1 MQRVGQTQNKRK
13 PHPIAQRLLASP
25 LRFATQAVAIMQSK
39 TMKLNPQQQAAV
51 EYLGGALFVLAGAG
65 SGKTRV
71 ITEKIAYMITQ
82 AGYKPHH
89 IAAITFT
96 NKAAKEMQERVLA
109 RLGREQTRGLTV
121 CTFHSLGM
129 RILREEA
136 QHIGYKKNFSILD
149 ASDSAR
155 IIGELLGSTG
165 REAVF
170 KAQHQI
176 SLWKN
181 NLQTPEAAF
190 QAADDDWAKQ
200 IAQVYAAYQT
210 TLAHYQAVDFDD
222 LIRLPTL
229 LLQQNSEVRLKWQQ
243 RLQYLLIDECQDTNA
258 CQYALMRALVG
269 LEGRFTAVGDDD
281 QSIYAW
287 RGANMENLRRLQ
299 EDYPQIKI
307 IKLEQNYR
315 STARILK
322 VANQVI
328 ANNPKL
334 FPKTLWSQLGEGEVV
349 RVVACQSETHEAE
362 FVAQQIARN
371 KLIYGANFAD
381 FAILYRGNHQAR
393 LFEDALR
400 SARIPYQISGGQ
412 SFYDKAE
419 IKDVLS
425 YLRLLANPDD
435 DPAFLRAAT
444 TPKRGIGDT
453 TLGKLNDY
461 AKQHECSLFQAAQ
474 SMEALAALNA
484 KNREAVQQFVYLMQ
498 DYQARA
504 AADDAGEVVQNLLQE
519 IEYEAYLAGADE
531 GGKAAE
537 MRWQN
542 VQDLAGWLAKKGEE
556 GEKNLIELTQTIAL
570 MTLLE
575 GRDDGEIDAVKM
587 STLHASKGL
596 EYPFVYLVGCE
607 EGLFPHADSVEAG
620 ALEEERRL
628 MYVGITRA
636 KQQLT
641 LTHCIKR
648 KRQGTFVFPEPS
660 RFIGEMPQGD
670 LDILGRKGGKPIV
683 SKEEGRERLGNML
696 AMLKAKTGRE

>member
-1 MQRVGQTQNKRK
+1 M
-13 PHPIAQRLLASP
+13 
-25 LRFATQAVAIMQSK
+25 
-39 TMKLNPQQQAAV
+39 MKLNPQQQAAV

-96 NKAAKEMQERVLA
+96 NKAAKEMQERVSA

-155 IIGELLGSTG
+155 IVGELLGSTG

-181 NLQTPEAAF
+181 NLQTPEVAF

-484 KNREAVQQFVYLMQ
+484 KNREAVQQFVYLIQ

-519 IEYEAYLAGADE
+519 IEYEAYLMSADE
-531 GGKAAE
+531 SGKAAE

-542 VQDLAGWLAKKGEE
+542 VQDLAAWLAKKGEE
-556 GEKNLIELTQTIAL
+556 GGKNLIELTQTIAL

-660 RFIGEMPQGD
+660 RFINEMPQSD

-696 AMLKAKTGRE
+696 AALKAKTGRE

>member
-1 MQRVGQTQNKRK
+1 MFQ
-13 PHPIAQRLLASP
+13 AASK
-25 LRFATQAVAIMQSK
+25 SK
-39 TMKLNPQQQAAV
+39 TMKLNPEQQAAV

-96 NKAAKEMQERVLA
+96 NKAAKEMQERVSA

-229 LLQQNSEVRLKWQQ
+229 LLQQHSDVRLKWQQ

>member
-1 MQRVGQTQNKRK
+1 
-13 PHPIAQRLLASP
+13 
-25 LRFATQAVAIMQSK
+25 
-39 TMKLNPQQQAAV
+39 MKLNPQQQAAV

-96 NKAAKEMQERVLA
+96 NKAAKEMQERVSA

-381 FAILYRGNHQAR
+381 FAILYGGNHQAR

-444 TPKRGIGDT
+444 TPKRGIGDI

-474 SMEALAALNA
+474 SMEALAALSA

-504 AADDAGEVVQNLLQE
+504 AADDAGEVVQALLQE
-519 IEYEAYLAGADE
+519 IGYEAYLTGAEE

-537 MRWQN
+537 IRWKN

>member
-1 MQRVGQTQNKRK
+1 MFQ
-13 PHPIAQRLLASP
+13 AASK
-25 LRFATQAVAIMQSK
+25 SK

-96 NKAAKEMQERVLA
+96 NKAAKEMQERVSA

-155 IIGELLGSTG
+155 IIGELLGSSG

-181 NLQTPEAAF
+181 NLQTPEVAF
-190 QAADDDWAKQ
+190 QAADDEWSKQ
-200 IAQVYAAYQT
+200 VVQVYAAYQA
-210 TLAHYQAVDFDD
+210 TLENYQAVDFDD

-519 IEYEAYLAGADE
+519 IEYEAYLMSADE

-542 VQDLAGWLAKKGEE
+542 VQDLATWLAKKGEE

-660 RFIGEMPQGD
+660 RFINEMPQSD

-696 AMLKAKTGRE
+696 AALKAKTGRE

>member
-1 MQRVGQTQNKRK
+1 
-13 PHPIAQRLLASP
+13 
-25 LRFATQAVAIMQSK
+25 
-39 TMKLNPQQQAAV
+39 MKLNPQQQAAV

-96 NKAAKEMQERVLA
+96 NKAAKEMQERVSA

-155 IIGELLGSTG
+155 IVGELLGSTG

-181 NLQTPEAAF
+181 NLQTPDDAF
-190 QAADDDWAKQ
+190 QAADDEWSKQ
-200 IAQVYAAYQT
+200 VAQVYAAYQA
-210 TLAHYQAVDFDD
+210 TLENYQAVDFDD

-519 IEYEAYLAGADE
+519 IEYETYLAGAE
-531 GGKAAE
+531 ENSKAAE
-537 MRWQN
+537 IRWKN

-556 GEKNLIELTQTIAL
+556 GEKKLIELTQTIAL

-575 GRDDGEIDAVKM
+575 GRDEGEVDAVKM

-660 RFIGEMPQGD
+660 RFINEMPQGD

-683 SKEEGRERLGNML
+683 SKEEGRERLGDML
-696 AMLKAKTGRE
+696 ARLKAKTGRE

>member
-1 MQRVGQTQNKRK
+1 
-13 PHPIAQRLLASP
+13 
-25 LRFATQAVAIMQSK
+25 
-39 TMKLNPQQQAAV
+39 MKLNPQQQAAV

-96 NKAAKEMQERVLA
+96 NKAAKEMQERVSA

-155 IIGELLGSTG
+155 IIGELLGSSG

-200 IAQVYAAYQT
+200 IAQVYAAYQA
-210 TLAHYQAVDFDD
+210 TLENYQAVDFDD

-400 SARIPYQISGGQ
+400 AARIPYQISGGQ

-474 SMEALAALNA
+474 SMEALAALSV

-504 AADDAGEVVQNLLQE
+504 AADNAGEVVQALLQE
-519 IEYEAYLAGADE
+519 IGYEAYLTGAEE

-537 MRWQN
+537 IRWKN

-660 RFIGEMPQGD
+660 RFIDEMPQGD

>member
-1 MQRVGQTQNKRK
+1 MKQANRVSGCRNLGK
-13 PHPIAQRLLASP
+13 
-25 LRFATQAVAIMQSK
+25 SK

-190 QAADDDWAKQ
+190 QAADDEWSKQ
-200 IAQVYAAYQT
+200 VAQVYAAYQT
-210 TLAHYQAVDFDD
+210 TLEHYQAVDFDD

-229 LLQQNSEVRLKWQQ
+229 LLQQNSDVRLKWQQ

>member
-1 MQRVGQTQNKRK
+1 MFQ
-13 PHPIAQRLLASP
+13 AASK
-25 LRFATQAVAIMQSK
+25 SK

-82 AGYKPHH
+82 ADYKPHH

-96 NKAAKEMQERVLA
+96 NKAAKEMQERVSA

-136 QHIGYKKNFSILD
+136 QHVGYKKNFSILD

-155 IIGELLGSTG
+155 IIGELLGSSG

-200 IAQVYAAYQT
+200 IAQVYAAYQA
-210 TLAHYQAVDFDD
+210 TLENYQAVDFDD

-229 LLQQNSEVRLKWQQ
+229 LLQQNSDVRLKWQQ

-322 VANQVI
+322 VANHVI

-474 SMEALAALNA
+474 SMEALAALSA

-504 AADDAGEVVQNLLQE
+504 AVDEAGEVVQALLQE
-519 IEYEAYLAGADE
+519 IGYEAYLAGADE

-660 RFIGEMPQGD
+660 RFINEMPQSD

>member
-1 MQRVGQTQNKRK
+1 
-13 PHPIAQRLLASP
+13 
-25 LRFATQAVAIMQSK
+25 
-39 TMKLNPQQQAAV
+39 MKLNPQQQAAV

-96 NKAAKEMQERVLA
+96 NKAAKEMQERVSA

-155 IIGELLGSTG
+155 IISELLGSTG

-181 NLQTPEAAF
+181 NLQTPEVAF
-190 QAADDDWAKQ
+190 QTADDDWAKQ

-393 LFEDALR
+393 LFEDALH

-504 AADDAGEVVQNLLQE
+504 AVDDAGEGVQNLLQE
-519 IEYEAYLAGADE
+519 IEYEAYLMSADE
-531 GGKAAE
+531 SGKAAE

-542 VQDLAGWLAKKGEE
+542 VQDLAAWLAKKGEE

-620 ALEEERRL
+620 TLEEERRL

-660 RFIGEMPQGD
+660 RFINEMPQSD

>member
-1 MQRVGQTQNKRK
+1 
-13 PHPIAQRLLASP
+13 
-25 LRFATQAVAIMQSK
+25 
-39 TMKLNPQQQAAV
+39 MKLNPQQQAAV

-96 NKAAKEMQERVLA
+96 NKAAKEMQERVSA

-155 IIGELLGSTG
+155 IIGELLGSSG

-181 NLQTPEAAF
+181 NLQTPEVAF
-190 QAADDDWAKQ
+190 QVADDDWAKQ

-322 VANQVI
+322 VANHVI

-537 MRWQN
+537 IRWQN

-660 RFIGEMPQGD
+660 RFINEMPQGD

-696 AMLKAKTGRE
+696 AALKAKTGRE

>member
-1 MQRVGQTQNKRK
+1 
-13 PHPIAQRLLASP
+13 
-25 LRFATQAVAIMQSK
+25 MQSK

-155 IIGELLGSTG
+155 IIGELLGSSG

-190 QAADDDWAKQ
+190 QAADDEWSKQ
-200 IAQVYAAYQT
+200 VAQVYAAYQA
-210 TLAHYQAVDFDD
+210 TLEHYQAVDFDD

-299 EDYPQIKI
+299 EDYPQLKI

-400 SARIPYQISGGQ
+400 AARIPYQISGGQ

-419 IKDVLS
+419 IKDVMS
-425 YLRLLANPDD
+425 DLRLLANPDD
-435 DPAFLRAAT
+435 DPAILRAAT
-444 TPKRGIGDT
+444 TPMRGIGDT

-461 AKQHECSLFQAAQ
+461 AKEHECSLFQAAQ

-504 AADDAGEVVQNLLQE
+504 AADDAGEVVQALLQE
-519 IEYEAYLAGADE
+519 IGYEAYLTGAE
-531 GGKAAE
+531 ESGKAAE
-537 MRWQN
+537 IRWKN

-556 GEKNLIELTQTIAL
+556 GEKNLIELTQTITL

-660 RFIGEMPQGD
+660 RFINEMPQGD

>member
-1 MQRVGQTQNKRK
+1 
-13 PHPIAQRLLASP
+13 
-25 LRFATQAVAIMQSK
+25 
-39 TMKLNPQQQAAV
+39 MKLNDQQQAAV
-51 EYLGGALFVLAGAG
+51 EYMGGPLFVLAGAG

-96 NKAAKEMQERVLA
+96 NKAAKEMQERVSA

-155 IIGELLGSTG
+155 IIGELLGSSG

-181 NLQTPEAAF
+181 NLQTPEVAF

-200 IAQVYAAYQT
+200 IAQVYAAYQA
-210 TLAHYQAVDFDD
+210 TLENYQAVDFDD

-519 IEYEAYLAGADE
+519 IEYEAYLMSADE
-531 GGKAAE
+531 SGKAAE

-542 VQDLAGWLAKKGEE
+542 VQDLAAWLAKKGEE

-660 RFIGEMPQGD
+660 RFIDEMPQSD

-696 AMLKAKTGRE
+696 AALKAKTGRE

>member
-1 MQRVGQTQNKRK
+1 M
-13 PHPIAQRLLASP
+13 
-25 LRFATQAVAIMQSK
+25 
-39 TMKLNPQQQAAV
+39 
-51 EYLGGALFVLAGAG
+51 
-65 SGKTRV
+65 
-71 ITEKIAYMITQ
+71 
-82 AGYKPHH
+82 
-89 IAAITFT
+89 
-96 NKAAKEMQERVLA
+96 
-109 RLGREQTRGLTV
+109 
-121 CTFHSLGM
+121 
-129 RILREEA
+129 
-136 QHIGYKKNFSILD
+136 
-149 ASDSAR
+149 
-155 IIGELLGSTG
+155 
-165 REAVF
+165 
-170 KAQHQI
+170 
-176 SLWKN
+176 
-181 NLQTPEAAF
+181 
-190 QAADDDWAKQ
+190 
-200 IAQVYAAYQT
+200 YAAYQT

-229 LLQQNSEVRLKWQQ
+229 LLQQNAEARLKWQQ
-243 RLQYLLIDECQDTNA
+243 RLHYLLIDECQDTNA

-322 VANQVI
+322 VANHVI

-474 SMEALAALNA
+474 SMEALAALSA

-519 IEYEAYLAGADE
+519 IEYESYLAGADE

-575 GRDDGEIDAVKM
+575 GRDDGEVDAVKM

-660 RFIGEMPQGD
+660 RFINEMPQSD

-696 AMLKAKTGRE
+696 AALKAKTGRE

>member
-1 MQRVGQTQNKRK
+1 M
-13 PHPIAQRLLASP
+13 
-25 LRFATQAVAIMQSK
+25 
-39 TMKLNPQQQAAV
+39 

>member
-1 MQRVGQTQNKRK
+1 
-13 PHPIAQRLLASP
+13 
-25 LRFATQAVAIMQSK
+25 
-39 TMKLNPQQQAAV
+39 MKLNPEQQAAV

-96 NKAAKEMQERVLA
+96 NKAAKEMQERVSA

-136 QHIGYKKNFSILD
+136 QHVGYKKNFSILD

-155 IIGELLGSTG
+155 IIGELLGSSG

-190 QAADDDWAKQ
+190 QVADDDWAKQ

-229 LLQQNSEVRLKWQQ
+229 LLQQNAEARLKWQQ
-243 RLQYLLIDECQDTNA
+243 RLHYLLIDECQDTNA

-322 VANQVI
+322 VANHVI

-474 SMEALAALNA
+474 SMEALAALSA

-519 IEYEAYLAGADE
+519 IEYESYLAGADE

-660 RFIGEMPQGD
+660 RFINEMPQGD

>member
-1 MQRVGQTQNKRK
+1 
-13 PHPIAQRLLASP
+13 
-25 LRFATQAVAIMQSK
+25 
-39 TMKLNPQQQAAV
+39 MKLNPQQQAAV

-96 NKAAKEMQERVLA
+96 NKAAKEMQERVSA

-155 IIGELLGSTG
+155 IVGELLGSTG

-181 NLQTPEAAF
+181 NLQTPEVAF

-200 IAQVYAAYQT
+200 IAQVYAAYET

-519 IEYEAYLAGADE
+519 IEYEAYLMSADE

-542 VQDLAGWLAKKGEE
+542 VQDLAAWLAKKGEE

-660 RFIGEMPQGD
+660 RFINEMPQSD

-696 AMLKAKTGRE
+696 AALKAKTGRE

>member
-1 MQRVGQTQNKRK
+1 
-13 PHPIAQRLLASP
+13 
-25 LRFATQAVAIMQSK
+25 
-39 TMKLNPQQQAAV
+39 MKLNPQQQAAV

-96 NKAAKEMQERVLA
+96 NKAAKEMQERVSA

-155 IIGELLGSTG
+155 IVGELLGSTG

-181 NLQTPEAAF
+181 NLQTLEAAF

-200 IAQVYAAYQT
+200 IAQVYAAYQE
-210 TLAHYQAVDFDD
+210 TLEHYQAVDFDD

-229 LLQQNSEVRLKWQQ
+229 LLQQNAAVRLKWQQ

-322 VANQVI
+322 VANHVI

-393 LFEDALR
+393 VFEDALR

-419 IKDVLS
+419 IKDVLA

-660 RFIGEMPQGD
+660 RFINEMPQSD

-696 AMLKAKTGRE
+696 AALKAKTGRE

>member
-1 MQRVGQTQNKRK
+1 VFQ
-13 PHPIAQRLLASP
+13 AASK
-25 LRFATQAVAIMQSK
+25 SK

-96 NKAAKEMQERVLA
+96 NKAAKEMQERVSA

-155 IIGELLGSTG
+155 IIGELLGSSG

-181 NLQTPEAAF
+181 NLQTPEVAF

-200 IAQVYAAYQT
+200 IAQVYAAYQA
-210 TLAHYQAVDFDD
+210 TLENYQAVDFDD

-322 VANQVI
+322 VANHVI

-474 SMEALAALNA
+474 SMEALAALSA

-575 GRDDGEIDAVKM
+575 GRDDGEVDAVKM

-660 RFIGEMPQGD
+660 RFINEMPQSD

-696 AMLKAKTGRE
+696 AALKAKTGRE

>member
-1 MQRVGQTQNKRK
+1 
-13 PHPIAQRLLASP
+13 
-25 LRFATQAVAIMQSK
+25 
-39 TMKLNPQQQAAV
+39 MKLNPQQQAAV

-96 NKAAKEMQERVLA
+96 NKAAKEMQERVSA

-181 NLQTPEAAF
+181 NLQTPEVAF

-229 LLQQNSEVRLKWQQ
+229 LLQQNAEARLKWQQ

-322 VANQVI
+322 VANHVI

-474 SMEALAALNA
+474 SMDALATLNA

-504 AADDAGEVVQNLLQE
+504 AADDAGEVVQALLQE
-519 IEYEAYLAGADE
+519 IGYEAYLTGAEE

-537 MRWQN
+537 IRWKN

-660 RFIGEMPQGD
+660 RFINEMPQSD

>member
-1 MQRVGQTQNKRK
+1 
-13 PHPIAQRLLASP
+13 
-25 LRFATQAVAIMQSK
+25 
-39 TMKLNPQQQAAV
+39 MKLNPQQQAAV

-96 NKAAKEMQERVLA
+96 NKAAKEMQERVSA

-136 QHIGYKKNFSILD
+136 QYVGYKKNFSILD

-155 IIGELLGSTG
+155 IIGELLGSSG
-165 REAVF
+165 REPVF

-181 NLQTPEAAF
+181 NLQMPDEAF
-190 QAADDDWAKQ
+190 QAVDDDWAKQ

-229 LLQQNSEVRLKWQQ
+229 LLQQNAEARLKWQQ

-322 VANQVI
+322 VANHVI

-504 AADDAGEVVQNLLQE
+504 AADDAGEVVQALLQD
-519 IEYEAYLAGADE
+519 IGYEAYLTGD
-531 GGKAAE
+531 GGDGKAAE
-537 MRWQN
+537 TRWRN
-542 VQDLAGWLAKKGEE
+542 VQDLAGWLAKKDEE

-660 RFIGEMPQGD
+660 RFIDEMPQGD

>member
-1 MQRVGQTQNKRK
+1 MFQ
-13 PHPIAQRLLASP
+13 AASK
-25 LRFATQAVAIMQSK
+25 SK
-39 TMKLNPQQQAAV
+39 TMKLNPEQQAAV

-96 NKAAKEMQERVLA
+96 NKAAKEMQERVSA

-484 KNREAVQQFVYLMQ
+484 KNRESVQQFVYLMQ

-519 IEYEAYLAGADE
+519 IEYEAYLMSADE

-542 VQDLAGWLAKKGEE
+542 VQDLAAWLAKKGEE

-696 AMLKAKTGRE
+696 AALKAKTGRE

>member
-1 MQRVGQTQNKRK
+1 
-13 PHPIAQRLLASP
+13 
-25 LRFATQAVAIMQSK
+25 
-39 TMKLNPQQQAAV
+39 MKLNPQQQAAV

-96 NKAAKEMQERVLA
+96 NKAAKEMQERVSA

-136 QHIGYKKNFSILD
+136 QHVGYKKNFSILD

-155 IIGELLGSTG
+155 IIGELLGSSG
-165 REAVF
+165 REPVF

-181 NLQTPEAAF
+181 NLQTPEVAF

-229 LLQQNSEVRLKWQQ
+229 LLQQNAAVRLKWQQ

-322 VANQVI
+322 VANHVI

-461 AKQHECSLFQAAQ
+461 AKEHECSLFQAAQ
-474 SMEALAALNA
+474 SMDALAALNA

-504 AADDAGEVVQNLLQE
+504 AADDAGEVVQALLQD
-519 IEYEAYLAGADE
+519 IGYEAYLTGAEE

-537 MRWQN
+537 IRWRN

-660 RFIGEMPQGD
+660 RFIDEMPQGD

>member
-1 MQRVGQTQNKRK
+1 
-13 PHPIAQRLLASP
+13 
-25 LRFATQAVAIMQSK
+25 MQSK

-155 IIGELLGSTG
+155 IIGELLGSSG

-190 QAADDDWAKQ
+190 QAADDEWSKQ
-200 IAQVYAAYQT
+200 VAQVYAAYQA
-210 TLAHYQAVDFDD
+210 TLEHYQAVDFDD

-299 EDYPQIKI
+299 EDYPQLKI

-322 VANQVI
+322 VANHVI

-400 SARIPYQISGGQ
+400 AARIPYQISGGQ

-461 AKQHECSLFQAAQ
+461 AKEHECSLFQAAQ

-504 AADDAGEVVQNLLQE
+504 AADDAGEVVQALLQE
-519 IEYEAYLAGADE
+519 IGYEAYLTGAE
-531 GGKAAE
+531 ESGKAAE
-537 MRWQN
+537 IRWKN

-556 GEKNLIELTQTIAL
+556 GEKNLIELTQTITL

-660 RFIGEMPQGD
+660 RFINEMPQGD

>member
-1 MQRVGQTQNKRK
+1 
-13 PHPIAQRLLASP
+13 
-25 LRFATQAVAIMQSK
+25 
-39 TMKLNPQQQAAV
+39 MKLNPEQHAAV

-96 NKAAKEMQERVLA
+96 NKAAKEMQERVSA

-136 QHIGYKKNFSILD
+136 QHVGYKKNFSILD

-155 IIGELLGSTG
+155 IIGELLGSSG

-190 QAADDDWAKQ
+190 QVADDDWAKQ

-229 LLQQNSEVRLKWQQ
+229 LLQQNAEARLKWQQ
-243 RLQYLLIDECQDTNA
+243 RLHYLLIDECQDTNA

-322 VANQVI
+322 VANHVI

-474 SMEALAALNA
+474 SMEALAALSA

-519 IEYEAYLAGADE
+519 IEYESYLAGADE

-660 RFIGEMPQGD
+660 RFINEMPQGD

>member
-1 MQRVGQTQNKRK
+1 
-13 PHPIAQRLLASP
+13 
-25 LRFATQAVAIMQSK
+25 
-39 TMKLNPQQQAAV
+39 MKLNPEQQAAV

-96 NKAAKEMQERVLA
+96 NKAAKEMQERVSA

-136 QHIGYKKNFSILD
+136 QHVGYKKNFSILD

-190 QAADDDWAKQ
+190 QAANDEWSKQ
-200 IAQVYAAYQT
+200 VAQVYAAYQA
-210 TLAHYQAVDFDD
+210 TLENCQAVDFDD

-229 LLQQNSEVRLKWQQ
+229 LLQQHSDVRLKWQQ

-322 VANQVI
+322 VANHVI

-400 SARIPYQISGGQ
+400 AARIPYQISGGQ

-504 AADDAGEVVQNLLQE
+504 AADDAGEVVQALLQE
-519 IEYEAYLAGADE
+519 IGYEAYLTGAEE

-537 MRWQN
+537 IRWKN

-660 RFIGEMPQGD
+660 RFIDEMPQGD

>member
-1 MQRVGQTQNKRK
+1 MFQ
-13 PHPIAQRLLASP
+13 AASK
-25 LRFATQAVAIMQSK
+25 SK

-82 AGYKPHH
+82 ADYKPHH

-96 NKAAKEMQERVLA
+96 NKAAKEMQERVSA

-136 QHIGYKKNFSILD
+136 QHVGYKKNFSILD

-155 IIGELLGSTG
+155 IIGELLGSSG

-181 NLQTPEAAF
+181 NLQTPEVAF

-210 TLAHYQAVDFDD
+210 TLVHYQAVDFDD

-229 LLQQNSEVRLKWQQ
+229 LLQQNSDVRLKWQQ

-322 VANQVI
+322 VANHVI

-400 SARIPYQISGGQ
+400 AARIPYQISGGQ

-419 IKDVLS
+419 IKDVLA

-474 SMEALAALNA
+474 SMEALAALSA

-504 AADDAGEVVQNLLQE
+504 AVDEAGEVVQALLQE
-519 IEYEAYLAGADE
+519 IGYEAYLAGADE

-660 RFIGEMPQGD
+660 RFINEMPQSD

>member
-1 MQRVGQTQNKRK
+1 MFQ
-13 PHPIAQRLLASP
+13 AAS
-25 LRFATQAVAIMQSK
+25 ISK

-96 NKAAKEMQERVLA
+96 NKAAKEMQERVSA

-190 QAADDDWAKQ
+190 QAANDEWSKQ
-200 IAQVYAAYQT
+200 VAQVYAAYQA
-210 TLAHYQAVDFDD
+210 TLENYQAVDFDD

-229 LLQQNSEVRLKWQQ
+229 LLQQHSDVRLKWQQ

-322 VANQVI
+322 VANHVI

-400 SARIPYQISGGQ
+400 AARIPYQISGGQ

-461 AKQHECSLFQAAQ
+461 AKEHECSLFQAAQ

-504 AADDAGEVVQNLLQE
+504 AADDVGEVVQALLQE
-519 IEYEAYLAGADE
+519 IGYEAYLTGAE
-531 GGKAAE
+531 ESGKAAE
-537 MRWQN
+537 IRWKN

-575 GRDDGEIDAVKM
+575 GRDDGEVDAVKM

-660 RFIGEMPQGD
+660 RFINEMPQSD

-696 AMLKAKTGRE
+696 AALKAKTGRE